1 MFLGVHYDFD
11 WASLWPLVLLIGLGA
26 IVPVLLSVL
35 KLKFIPVFVVEIIL
49 GIIIAHIP
57 KVSEMFLLPTDHGV
71 TFTPLASGVYVIGMA
86 ILLFLSGL
94 DTDFSVLKPIMKK
107 DKKTLNPFP
116 IAWICIGGVIL
127 LSLALSFVFSQY
139 LENVYFGIPLLTI
152 AFAST
157 FASLVIPL
165 VHSENLHNTTIGK
178 IICTYSTISEFLSI
192 VSLSIILI
200 IETHGKNLWMIAIL
214 IIILVLTYIFKK
226 YFNLKSLK
234 DRMEGI
240 VFLGIRL
247 MVFVFLACVIISAH
261 TGAEFILGAFLAGVI
276 IKTTKISHK
285 ACEIFEAI
293 GYGIFV
299 PVFYLLVGINV
310 GTSLD
315 FTSST
320 TIGLIAILFVVLIVT
335 KAPFMILFKW
345 YPARTVIPTM
355 FVVSS
360 TIIVSL
366 TCEHLGMFDETFTDA
381 LIVASALTCIVPP
394 ILFYLDKKYGT
405 SRPKYDDIIIDPH
418 DVSNTKNIHTN

>member
-1 MFLGVHYDFD
+1 MFLGVHYTFD
-11 WASLWPLVLLIGLGA
+11 WSSLWPLVLLIGLGA
-26 IVPVLLSVL
+26 LVPILLSVL
-35 KLKFIPVFVVEIIL
+35 KLKFIPVFAIELVI

-57 KVSEMFLLPTDHGV
+57 AVSSLFLVETQHGV
-71 TFTPLASGVYVIGMA
+71 EFNALSSGVYVIGMA
-86 ILLFLSGL
+86 VLLFLSGL

-127 LSLALSFVFSQY
+127 LSLALSFIFFKY
-139 LENVYFGIPLLTI
+139 LTNKVLGIPLLMI
-152 AFAST
+152 AFSST

-165 VHSENLHNTTIGK
+165 VHSEKLHNTTIGK

-192 VSLSIILI
+192 VSLSIIMVI
-200 IETHGKNLWMIAIL
+200 QNEGKNLWLLAIL
-214 IIILVLTYIFKK
+214 ITILVLTIIFKK
-226 YFNLKSLK
+226 YLNFKSLHDK
-234 DRMEGI
+234 MEGI

-247 MVFVFLACVIISAH
+247 MVFVFLTCVILTAQ
-261 TGAEFILGAFLAGVI
+261 TGAEFILGAFLAGMI
-276 IKTTKISHK
+276 IKATKISHK
-285 ACEIFEAI
+285 TIEKFEAI

-299 PVFYLLVGINV
+299 PMFYILIGINV
-310 GTSLD
+310 GTSVD
-315 FTSST
+315 FLNIQ
-320 TIGLIAILFVVLIVT
+320 TIGLILVLFLVLIIS

-345 YPARTVIPTM
+345 YPERTVIPTM

-366 TCEHLGMFDETFTDA
+366 TCKHFGVFEETFTDA
-381 LIVASALTCIVPP
+381 LIVASALTCIIPP

-418 DVSNTKNIHTN
+418 DVIKE

>member
-1 MFLGVHYDFD
+1 MFLGVHYTFD
-11 WASLWPLVLLIGLGA
+11 WSNLWPLVLLIGLGA
-26 IVPVLLSVL
+26 LVPIILSVL
-35 KLKFIPVFVVEIIL
+35 KLKFIPVFVIEIVI

-57 KVSEMFLLPTDHGV
+57 QVSQLFLEETTHGFEFN
-71 TFTPLASGVYVIGMA
+71 TLSSGIYVIGMA

-107 DKKTLNPFP
+107 DKKTLNPLP

-127 LSLALSFVFSQY
+127 VSFGLSFAFSRY
-139 LENVYFGIPLLTI
+139 LTNHYLGIPLLTI

-165 VHSENLHNTTIGK
+165 VHSEKLHDTTIGK

-192 VSLSIILI
+192 ICLSIIMI
-200 IETHGKNLWMIAIL
+200 IMNNGKNLWIIAIL
-214 IIILVLTYIFKK
+214 ITILVLTYIFKK
-226 YFNLKSLK
+226 YLNFKSLHDK
-234 DRMEGI
+234 MEGI

-247 MVFVFLACVIISAH
+247 MVFVFLACVILSAQ
-261 TGAEFILGAFLAGVI
+261 TGAEFILGAFLAGLI
-276 IKTTKISHK
+276 LKTTKISHK
-285 ACEIFEAI
+285 SAEIFEAI
-293 GYGIFV
+293 GYGVFV

-315 FTSST
+315 FLSLQ
-320 TIGLIAILFVVLIVT
+320 TIGLILVLFVVLVIA

-345 YPARTVIPTM
+345 YPGRTVIPTM
-355 FVVSS
+355 FVASS

-366 TCEHLGMFDETFTDA
+366 ALGHFNAFDETFIDA

-418 DVSNTKNIHTN
+418 DITNTKNIRDN